1 MQNIIKVSINLVQKA
16 PNMKKL
22 LKKTVGV
29 VVVTH
34 CAKHHLPKCLPPLL
48 KSPIKPRVLV
58 VNSSSNDG
66 TVELA
71 KKMGAET
78 LVIPRAEFNHG
89 LTREKA
95 RQHLQTDIIVM
106 ITPDAYCVN
115 HHVVGT
121 LITPILRDKASIA
134 YARQLPH
141 EGADFFES
149 FLREYNYPAESHVRG
164 LRDRQKY
171 GAYTYFCSNSCAAY
185 CNKALD
191 DVGGFPE
198 VLIGEDTVV
207 VSKLLNKGHR
217 IAYVAE
223 AMVKHSHRY
232 NLKQEFQ
239 RHFDTG
245 LARKKYQ
252 DLIKKGGR
260 DEKRGAEYV
269 LTLFK
274 KLMKEKPLLI
284 PYAAVQTAVKLV
296 GYRIGRWSYRAPN
309 WFKKTFSAQDFYW
322 SKDDAGS

>member
-1 MQNIIKVSINLVQKA
+1 MI
-16 PNMKKL
+16 
-22 LKKTVGV
+22 
-29 VVVTH
+29 VTH
-34 CAKHHLPKCLPPLL
+34 CAKHHLQKCLPPLL
-48 KSPIKPRVLV
+48 KSPVKPRVLV

-71 KKMGAET
+71 QKMGAET

-95 RQHLQTDIIVM
+95 RQHLNTDIVVM
-106 ITPDAYCVN
+106 ITPDAYCTN

-121 LITPILRDKASIA
+121 LITPILLGRASVT

-141 EGADFFES
+141 DGADFFEA
-149 FLREYNYPAESHVRG
+149 FAREFNYPDDSHIRG
-164 LRDRQKY
+164 LRDSGKY

-185 CNKALD
+185 CNKALED
-191 DVGGFPE
+191 IGGFPE

-217 IAYVAE
+217 IAYVSE

-245 LARKKYQ
+245 LARKKYSH
-252 DLIKKGGR
+252 LIKKAGR

-269 LTLFK
+269 SSLFK
-274 KLMKEKPLLI
+274 RLCKEKPLLI
-284 PYAAVQTAVKLV
+284 PYAFVQTAVKFV
-296 GYRIGRWSYRAPN
+296 GYRLGRWSHRAPV
-309 WFKKTFSAQDFYW
+309 WFKKAFSAQDFYW
-322 SKDDAGS
+322 NKSA

>member
-1 MQNIIKVSINLVQKA
+1 MI
-16 PNMKKL
+16 
-22 LKKTVGV
+22 
-29 VVVTH
+29 VTH
-34 CAKHHLPKCLPPLL
+34 CAKHHLQKCLPPLL
-48 KSPIKPRVLV
+48 KSPVKPRVLV

-71 KKMGAET
+71 QKMGAET

-95 RQHLQTDIIVM
+95 RQHLNTDIVVM
-106 ITPDAYCVN
+106 ITPDAYCTN

-121 LITPILRDKASIA
+121 LITPILLGRASVT

-141 EGADFFES
+141 DGADFFEA
-149 FLREYNYPAESHVRG
+149 FAREFNYPDDSHIRG
-164 LRDRQKY
+164 LRDSGKY

-185 CNKALD
+185 CNKALED
-191 DVGGFPE
+191 IGGFPE

-217 IAYVAE
+217 IAYVSE

-245 LARKKYQ
+245 LARKKYSH
-252 DLIKKGGR
+252 LIKKAGR

-269 LTLFK
+269 SSLFK
-274 KLMKEKPLLI
+274 RLCKEKPLLI
-284 PYAAVQTAVKLV
+284 PYAFVQTTVKFV
-296 GYRIGRWSYRAPN
+296 GYRLGRWSHRAPV
-309 WFKKTFSAQDFYW
+309 WFKKAFSAQDFYW
-322 SKDDAGS
+322 NKSA